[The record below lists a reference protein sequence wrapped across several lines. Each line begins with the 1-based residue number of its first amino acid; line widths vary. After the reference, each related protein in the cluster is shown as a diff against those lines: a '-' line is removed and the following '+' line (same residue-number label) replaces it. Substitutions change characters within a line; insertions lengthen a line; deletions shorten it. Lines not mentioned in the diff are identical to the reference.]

1 MNKSKSVPNKLVD
14 YDIQPIKKS
23 CSLTDIDE
31 LDYYF
36 EEFFEGDGDLGI
48 EFREIDG
55 LPVIKNIVKGTV
67 AAETYGLYPGLTL
80 VNINNKDIAD
90 YNYEKVLKMIDKQ
103 WKKNNYIY
111 LKFKKPI
118 YTKLLKILNQ
128 HDLLMYYDNFVELGA
143 KDIDD
148 FEYIELDD
156 LHKMNMN
163 EDDIKKVSTI
173 NSKILD

>member
-14 YDIQPIKKS
+14 QGVTPIKKS
-23 CSLTDIDE
+23 CSLSDLSE
-31 LDYYF
+31 SDYYF

-48 EFREIDG
+48 EFRESNG

-67 AAETYGLYPGLTL
+67 ADETYGLYPGLTL
-80 VNINNKDIAD
+80 VDINNKEIVG
-90 YNYEKVLKMIDKQ
+90 YSYEKVLKMIDKQ
-103 WKKNNYIY
+103 WSKNNYIY

-118 YTKLLKILNQ
+118 YTKLLKILNK
-128 HDLLMYYDNFVELGA
+128 HDLLMYYDQFVELGA

-156 LHKMNMN
+156 LHKMNMTK
-163 EDDIKKVSTI
+163 DDIKKVS
-173 NSKILD
+173 KISYNI

>member
-1 MNKSKSVPNKLVD
+1 MNKSKSVPTKLVD
-14 YDIQPIKKS
+14 QGVTPIKKS
-23 CSLTDIDE
+23 CSLSDLSE
-31 LDYYF
+31 KDYYF
-36 EEFFEGDGDLGI
+36 EESFEGDGDLGI
-48 EFREIDG
+48 EFRESDG

-80 VNINNKDIAD
+80 VNINNKDIVD
-90 YNYEKVLKMIDKQ
+90 YTYDKVIKMINKQ
-103 WKKNNYIY
+103 WLNNNYIY

-128 HDLLMYYDNFVELGA
+128 HDLLMYYDHFVELGA

-156 LHKMNMN
+156 LHKMNMTK
-163 EDDIKKVSTI
+163 DDIKKVSTI

>member
-1 MNKSKSVPNKLVD
+1 MNKSKSVPNKLVN
-14 YDIQPIKKS
+14 QGVTPIKKS
-23 CSLTDIDE
+23 CSLSDLSE
-31 LDYYF
+31 KDYYF

-48 EFREIDG
+48 EFRESNSQ
-55 LPVIKNIVKGTV
+55 PVIKNIVKGTV
-67 AAETYGLYPGLTL
+67 ADETYGLYSGLTL

-90 YNYEKVLKMIDKQ
+90 YNYEKVLKMIDRQ
-103 WKKNNYIY
+103 WKNNNYIY

-128 HDLLMYYDNFVELGA
+128 HDLLMYYDHFVELGA

-148 FEYIELDD
+148 FEYIELED
-156 LHKMNMN
+156 LHKMNMTKH
-163 EDDIKKVSTI
+163 DIKKISTI

>member
-1 MNKSKSVPNKLVD
+1 MNKSKSVPTKLVD

-23 CSLTDIDE
+23 SSLSNLTE
-31 LDYYF
+31 SDYYF

-48 EFREIDG
+48 EFRNRDG
-55 LPVIKNIVKGTV
+55 LPVIKNVIKGTV

-80 VNINNKDIAD
+80 ININNKDVV
-90 YNYEKVLKMIDKQ
+90 NYSYDRVLKKVNKL
-103 WKKNNYIY
+103 WLNNNYIY

-128 HDLLMYYDNFVELGA
+128 FDLLKYYDEFVELGA

-148 FEYIELDD
+148 FEFIELGD
-156 LHKMNMN
+156 LHKMNMSIN
-163 EDDIKKVSTI
+163 DIRKVSTI
-173 NSKILD
+173 NPKILA

>member
-14 YDIQPIKKS
+14 QGVTPIKKS
-23 CSLTDIDE
+23 CSLSDLTE
-31 LDYYF
+31 SDYYF

-48 EFREIDG
+48 EFRENNG
-55 LPVIKNIVKGTV
+55 QPVIKNIVKGTV

-80 VNINNKDIAD
+80 VNINNKDIVGYAYD
-90 YNYEKVLKMIDKQ
+90 KVLKMIEKH
-103 WKKNNYIY
+103 WLNNYIY

-128 HDLLMYYDNFVELGA
+128 HDLLMYYDHFVELGA

-148 FEYIELDD
+148 FEYIELGD
-156 LHKMNMN
+156 LHKMNMTK
-163 EDDIKKVSTI
+163 DDIKKVSTI

>member
-1 MNKSKSVPNKLVD
+1 MNKSKSVPNKLVN
-14 YDIQPIKKS
+14 QGVTPIKKS
-23 CSLTDIDE
+23 CSLSDLSE
-31 LDYYF
+31 KDYYF

-48 EFREIDG
+48 EFRESDG

-80 VNINNKDIAD
+80 VNINNKDIVD
-90 YNYEKVLKMIDKQ
+90 YTYDKVIKMINKQ
-103 WKKNNYIY
+103 WLNNNYIY

-128 HDLLMYYDNFVELGA
+128 HDLLMYYDHFVELGA

-156 LHKMNMN
+156 LYKMNMTK
-163 EDDIKKVSTI
+163 DDIKKVSTI
-173 NSKILD
+173 NSKILA

>member
-1 MNKSKSVPNKLVD
+1 MNKSKSVPNKLVN
-14 YDIQPIKKS
+14 QGVTPIKKS
-23 CSLTDIDE
+23 CSLSDLSE
-31 LDYYF
+31 SDYYF

-48 EFREIDG
+48 EFRESNG

-80 VNINNKDIAD
+80 VNINNKYIAD
-90 YNYEKVLKMIDKQ
+90 YSYEKVLKTI
-103 WKKNNYIY
+103 KKHWLNNYIY

-128 HDLLMYYDNFVELGA
+128 HDLLMYYDHFVELGA

-156 LHKMNMN
+156 LHKMNMS